1 MDKENYYE
9 QYVKELNK
17 LKSSNSDEAYNY
29 ISNSLLRLGLVKG
42 SKMSDKNIDILGIII
57 VSLLI
62 LLIGFININVF
73 YFAGFVFFISGLLIS
88 LFLEKGA
95 TIFLFSHGL
104 SGLCFMV
111 VPTLLS
117 IMQSPIMTD
126 SPKGII
132 TYMTISITIL
142 LVAFISVIVSGLNSK
157 FKNMKHIKIYIMIA
171 FLIGILLVQIL
182 PMVEKY
188 L

>member
-42 SKMSDKNIDILGIII
+42 SKMSDKNIDIIGIII

-73 YFAGFVFFISGLLIS
+73 YFAGFVYFI
-88 LFLEKGA
+88 
-95 TIFLFSHGL
+95 
-104 SGLCFMV
+104 
-111 VPTLLS
+111 
-117 IMQSPIMTD
+117 
-126 SPKGII
+126 
-132 TYMTISITIL
+132 
-142 LVAFISVIVSGLNSK
+142 
-157 FKNMKHIKIYIMIA
+157 
-171 FLIGILLVQIL
+171 
-182 PMVEKY
+182 KY
-188 L
+188 NAKSNYDR